1 MSPSEILELPR
12 QITTGIGRE
21 AEALLDCFLTVVLDK
36 KETVA
41 SSSSTSWLLES
52 VFSSLVQ
59 RWNDETKY
67 SSIIQVS
74 HPAYKRIIELG
85 WPVLPLLLREM
96 DDRPGHWHFALKSI
110 THVDPVPREDRGDL
124 HKVREHWLSWARANN
139 LNW

>member
-1 MSPSEILELPR
+1 MNHSGILDFPH
-12 QITTGIGRE
+12 QSTTGIGRE
-21 AEALLDCFLTVVLDK
+21 AEALLDSFLTLVQHQPEANVLSY
-36 KETVA
+36 
-41 SSSSTSWLLES
+41 SSAWLLES

-59 RWNDETKY
+59 RWNGETKY
-67 SSIIQVS
+67 SSIIQIS